1 MSYYAGSGN
10 IAWLGIQTGSELG
23 CCVVKSKMLNLN
35 FSLFM
40 CLRKIVGISLYISKL
55 QDKGIFGLGDPAS
68 PVALP
73 VGTSGLSTNFQLPNI
88 L

>member
-10 IAWLGIQTGSELG
+10 IAWLGIRPDIELG
-23 CCVVKSKMLNLN
+23 FRAEKSKMLNLN

-40 CLRKIVGISLYISKL
+40 CLRKIVGISLFQSYRTKV
-55 QDKGIFGLGDPAS
+55 FGLGDPPS